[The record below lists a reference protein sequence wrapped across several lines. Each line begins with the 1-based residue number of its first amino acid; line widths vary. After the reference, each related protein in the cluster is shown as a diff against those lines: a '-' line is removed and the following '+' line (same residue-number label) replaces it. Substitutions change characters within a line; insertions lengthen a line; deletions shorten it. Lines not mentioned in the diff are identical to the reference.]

1 MQFALPEPIW
11 RRKIASA
18 RRADLPAA
26 GLVLEATGHKLQ
38 QSYGPIPPGSASLV
52 SRAKIN

>member
-38 QSYGPIPPGSASLV
+38 QNYIAPGSASLV

>member
-26 GLVLEATGHKLQ
+26 GLVLEATGRKLQ